1 MDLHRKAQTSKRYM
15 CLELPIYGSKITL
28 NRGQVR
34 RQAIAV
40 LTPKSPWQEAMQSK
54 GQAGAVVFVVAFGN
68 SQIEQGVAGAA
79 AAIAATPT
87 DEGAA
92 KAVLGRRHQVVAV
105 VPVGLRAAAMV
116 SQGLLGTVAME
127 ALKGLVVRVEQTR
140 RR

>member
-1 MDLHRKAQTSKRYM
+1 
-15 CLELPIYGSKITL
+15 
-28 NRGQVR
+28 
-34 RQAIAV
+34 
-40 LTPKSPWQEAMQSK
+40 MQSK
-54 GQAGAVVFVVAFGN
+54 GQAEAVVFVVAFGN

-79 AAIAATPT
+79 AAITAT

>member
-34 RQAIAV
+34 RQAITV

-79 AAIAATPT
+79 AAIAAT

-116 SQGLLGTVAME
+116 PQGLLGTVAME